1 MEENLKEPSQ
11 NFIKI
16 LNKEKVLEFKLNQ
29 KSGFEESE
37 IIIQNISEGIVLSKI
52 YINNFKNFKCN
63 PNVLSLSKNSTIK
76 IKVTKVNKDYEISN
90 SDVFLIVSYQPENS
104 KEIFDEKKI
113 NEIFKNN
120 EIKEKGQ
127 KVYLIGYKMNNKKNE
142 EKNKNEDELVKKIK
156 ELEKEVFEEGK
167 IDEEIPMKIGDEKNI
182 KRKNS
187 NFIYLIIFSL
197 LVFVANFFLMR
208 YLGKYKK
215 EF

>member
-63 PNVLSLSKNSTIK
+63 PNVLSLSKNSTIR

-90 SDVFLIVSYQPENS
+90 SDVFLIISYQPENS

-127 KVYLIGYKMNNKKNE
+127 KIYLIGYKEHEKNE
-142 EKNKNEDELVKKIK
+142 EKTKDDLVKKIK
-156 ELEKEVFEEGK
+156 ELEKEVFEG
-167 IDEEIPMKIGDEKNI
+167 EEKDKDKVTKAEEKRNE
-182 KRKNS
+182 KRKDS
-187 NFIYLIIFSL
+187 YFIYF
-197 LVFVANFFLMR
+197 VFFCFFVFIVNFFVMK
-208 YLGKYKK
+208 YLNKK
-215 EF
+215 

>member
-1 MEENLKEPSQ
+1 MD
-11 NFIKI
+11 IKW
-16 LNKEKVLEFKLNQ
+16 
-29 KSGFEESE
+29 
-37 IIIQNISEGIVLSKI
+37 II
-52 YINNFKNFKCN
+52 
-63 PNVLSLSKNSTIK
+63 
-76 IKVTKVNKDYEISN
+76 
-90 SDVFLIVSYQPENS
+90 
-104 KEIFDEKKI
+104 
-113 NEIFKNN
+113 
-120 EIKEKGQ
+120 
-127 KVYLIGYKMNNKKNE
+127 KKNE

-167 IDEEIPMKIGDEKNI
+167 IDEEIPMKAGDEKNI

>member
-1 MEENLKEPSQ
+1 MEENLKS
-11 NFIKI
+11 NASNLIKI
-16 LNKEKVLEFKLNQ
+16 LNKENILEFQLNK

-37 IIIQNISEGIVLSKI
+37 IIIQNISKGTVLTKL
-52 YINNFKNFKCN
+52 YINNFKNFKCI
-63 PNVLSLSKNSTIK
+63 PCTLQLSKNSTSKIK
-76 IKVTKVNKDYEISN
+76 ITKVNKDYNISN
-90 SDVFLIVSYQPENS
+90 SDIFLIIAHQPENS
-104 KEIFDEKKI
+104 DEKFDEKKI
-113 NEIFKNN
+113 NEIFKND

-127 KVYLIGYKMNNKKNE
+127 KVYLIGYKKNNKKNE
-142 EKNKNEDELVKKIK
+142 EKNKDEDELVKKIK

-197 LVFVANFFLMR
+197 LVFVANFFLMK